1 MQIITDELARQ
12 VIVARP
18 AISHK
23 GDFGR
28 VLIIGG
34 SQQYGGAAIMSAS
47 AAVYA
52 GAGLVFRG

>member
-28 VLIIGG
+28 
-34 SQQYGGAAIMSAS
+34 M
-47 AAVYA
+47 A
-52 GAGLVFRG
+52 GRLL